1 MEKILIDLYV
11 PSIQMGYDVFV
22 PSDLT
27 LRELLPLLLE
37 GVVDLSGGKYK
48 VSGRELLCLQDPDM
62 LLSASATLSY
72 YKIRNGDRIVLL

>member
-48 VSGRELLCLQDPDM
+48 VSGRELL
-62 LLSASATLSY
+62 
-72 YKIRNGDRIVLL
+72 